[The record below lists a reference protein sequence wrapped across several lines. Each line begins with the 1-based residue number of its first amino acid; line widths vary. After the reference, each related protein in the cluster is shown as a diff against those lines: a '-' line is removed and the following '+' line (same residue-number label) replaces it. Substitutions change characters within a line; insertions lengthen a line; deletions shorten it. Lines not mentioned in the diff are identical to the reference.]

1 MTKHRNPKKLF
12 RENGSFLCHQRKGTN
27 SKTTFLFLNFVIYL
41 SIYAFI
47 DFHLSEQL
55 HCSSST
61 FCFSVQ
67 AKWGFRELN
76 NLFFLW
82 DILAHWAAVSWHTQ
96 CLCVWLFCPSRWPH
110 GIYEGRVVNLQG
122 YINTR
127 LSITALAQYSSHA
140 NTPLHMPNMMPL
152 SERLHTSHLLYHMTW
167 VSQDFQPLF
176 RCSFSSTDNK

>member
-76 NLFFLW
+76 NLFFMR
-82 DILAHWAAVSWHTQ
+82 HS
-96 CLCVWLFCPSRWPH
+96 C
-110 GIYEGRVVNLQG
+110 
-122 YINTR
+122 
-127 LSITALAQYSSHA
+127 
-140 NTPLHMPNMMPL
+140 PL
-152 SERLHTSHLLYHMTW
+152 SCCQLTHSVPLCLTFLPQSLTTWHLWRTGGKPPGLHKHSTVHYSTCTIQFSCKHTITHAKHDAPQWETAHFAPAISYDLGVTGFPTTFPLLFLQHG
-167 VSQDFQPLF
+167 
-176 RCSFSSTDNK
+176 